1 MDGGEIKQTNMTR
14 AGDAPCRGVG
24 LECCPANEQ
33 SRDAGFRISN
43 LIGQGKE
50 AKEPIAQASDI
61 RVTLDE
67 GHHLNNLVTSFLLEF
82 SPGCNFRI
90 LARIAQTA
98 RKFNG
103 PSRNHRTVL
112 LDEHE
117 RAVRGHCKNL
127 HIIRLSKR
135 VEFVDG

>member
-1 MDGGEIKQTNMTR
+1 MDGGEIKQTNLTGAR
-14 AGDAPCRGVG
+14 DAACRGVR
-24 LECCPANEQ
+24 LEYCPANEQ
-33 SRDAGFRISN
+33 SHQARLRIGN

-50 AKEPIAQASDI
+50 AKELIAQAPNI
-61 RVTLDE
+61 RISFDKR
-67 GHHLNNLVTSFLLEF
+67 HHLNNLVPSFLGEF

-90 LARIAQTA
+90 LTQIAQTS

-103 PSRNHRTVL
+103 PSPDHRTVL
-112 LDEHE
+112 LDQHE
-117 RAVRGHCKNL
+117 SAVRSHCKDL